1 MRTAFLPHNYMRTL
15 YQQLH
20 NLKQGMQSIDEYT
33 REFYELV
40 ARVDLADSE
49 DQLVSCYIGG
59 MRQQFPNTLNLFDP
73 ISVSE
78 AH

>member
-1 MRTAFLPHNYMRTL
+1 MHAAFLPHNYMRTL

-20 NLKQGMQSIDEYT
+20 NLRQCTQSIDEYT
-33 REFYELV
+33 QEFYQLV

-59 MRQQFPNTLNLFDP
+59 MRQRFQET
-73 ISVSE
+73 
-78 AH
+78 